1 MNSISA
7 KIVFKSDNLDMKDA
21 TSPNFSWDKSL
32 SIDAIYNLDF
42 LVSSIAQKPLA
53 TICISL

>member
-21 TSPNFSWDKSL
+21 TLPNFSWDLVWHFILIDNLSKSL
-32 SIDAIYNLDF
+32 KDY
-42 LVSSIAQKPLA
+42 P
-53 TICISL
+53 